1 MLQPLTDAI
10 EALTTYAN
18 SVTGKTPP
26 DTTLSDAVAT
36 LASGYGGGGS
46 GMMLI
51 DTLTVTEDTRSFN
64 IDLTPY
70 ADYDMVVVTEDVEL
84 TESDWLY
91 YVDNGT
97 TPTGGSYNVGSK
109 LKHQGV
115 ATWKLVLGGNGGLVN
130 GRVSR
135 TDFAQVG
142 PARTINN
149 ILVYTY
155 TATKYIKAGST
166 FKVYA
171 GKYSELK

>member
-1 MLQPLTDAI
+1 MAQPLTDAI
-10 EALTTYAN
+10 NSLITYSN
-18 SVTGKTPP
+18 SVTGAS

-36 LASGYGGGGS
+36 LASGYGGGS

-51 DTLTVTEDTRSFN
+51 DSLTVTEDTRSFN

-70 ADYDMVVVTEDVEL
+70 ADYDMLVVTEDVEL

-97 TPTGGSYNVGSK
+97 TPSGGSYNVGSK
-109 LKHQGV
+109 VKHQGV
-115 ATWKLVLGGNGGLVN
+115 ATWKLVLGGNGGNVN